1 MICQKRP
8 CQRRLTEVSRWKSRS
23 LAINELSTSFVLMT
37 NSRGFDRSI
46 LRLRAHQPRFRSCH
60 EERWKKWV
68 HTKSLQNM
76 ADSASIGVLQVIFL
90 IRFRQPAKRFRSR
103 YRVAVVSLGSEAIGR
118 ETKKYT
124 QILRTLGSLD
134 TALRTPK

>member
-1 MICQKRP
+1 
-8 CQRRLTEVSRWKSRS
+8 
-23 LAINELSTSFVLMT
+23 
-37 NSRGFDRSI
+37 
-46 LRLRAHQPRFRSCH
+46 
-60 EERWKKWV
+60 
-68 HTKSLQNM
+68 M

-90 IRFRQPAKRFRSR
+90 IRFRHPAKRFRSR